1 MINQQFRANFPFFER
16 SPEWVYL
23 DSAAT
28 TLKPKV
34 LIEATND
41 FYCSAG
47 SVHRSQ
53 YDFAQTQA
61 YEKARDL
68 VAKRFNV
75 ASRENVVWTSG
86 TTHAINLVA
95 NGIEHL
101 LQEDDE
107 IVITVAEHHANFI
120 PWQQLA
126 ERRQAKLIVLPLDE
140 NGQIDPAL
148 LRDRLSDRTKIV
160 AFHLI
165 SNVTGVRQPAEALV
179 KLIRQ
184 YSPAMVLIDMAQAVC
199 CEAVDV
205 QQIGADFYA
214 FSAHKMYGPTGVGA
228 LIGNEAKL
236 AEIRPLVY
244 GGKMLKSVSE
254 RHLELAELPYRLEAG
269 TPNIAGIIGFGK
281 VLEWLNGWDFVALN
295 QSLKTLLDYAYK
307 RLDFLENV
315 RILGRKAYLT
325 STISFVVDGIHH
337 ADIAAI
343 MAERQIALRSGE
355 HCAKPYLRYLS
366 QAGTLR
372 ISLAHYNQ
380 QQDIDTFIEALIF
393 AIDLLKE

>member
-1 MINQQFRANFPFFER
+1 MINQQFRANFPFFEK
-16 SPEWVYL
+16 SPEWIYL

-28 TLKPKV
+28 TLKPTV
-34 LIEATND
+34 LIEATSD

-53 YDFAQTQA
+53 YDLPQTQA

-75 ASRENVVWTSG
+75 ASREQVVWTSG

-95 NGIEHL
+95 NGIEHSV
-101 LQEDDE
+101 QQGDE
-107 IVITVAEHHANFI
+107 IVITVAEHHTNFI

-126 ERRQAKLIVLPLDE
+126 KRRQAKLIVLPLNEDY
-140 NGQIDPAL
+140 QIDPVL

-160 AFHLI
+160 AFQLI
-165 SNVTGVRQPAEALV
+165 SNVTGVRQAAETLV

-184 YSPAMVLIDMAQAVC
+184 HSSAMVLIDMAQAAC

-205 QQIGADFYA
+205 QKIGADFYA

-228 LIGNEAKL
+228 LIGNGAKFQ
-236 AEIRPLVY
+236 EILPLVY

-254 RHLELAELPYRLEAG
+254 TELELAELPYRLEAG

-281 VLEWLNGWDFVALN
+281 VLEWLEQWDFSALN
-295 QSLKTLLDYAYK
+295 QSLKTLLQYAYQ
-307 RLDFLENV
+307 RLASLEKV
-315 RILGRKAYLT
+315 QILGRKEDLT
-325 STISFVVDGIHH
+325 STISFVVSGIHH
-337 ADIAAI
+337 ADIAAV
-343 MAERQIALRSGE
+343 MAERKIALRSGE

-380 QQDIDTFIEALIF
+380 QQDIDDFIEALKF
-393 AIDLLKE
+393 AIDLLQE